1 MADKQATR
9 EAYGQVLLELGEKYD
24 NLVVMGFQFLKH
36 IERTKVIIHI
46 VDVSGSEGRDPK
58 DDFDKIN
65 DELAK
70 YSDRLIRKP
79 MIVAANKIDMIEAD
93 GPEYTEFR
101 EYVES
106 KGYKVFPMSAP
117 INLGVKEVIDE
128 AALLLERAEEEPVNE
143 EPELFDFDRDD
154 EDPDYRKIYAAI
166 DENGDYVL
174 SGKQLKKIFNSTNFN
189 DMGSLRY
196 LYKYIESRGAIK
208 QLLRMGME
216 YTRRVCDTRR
226 ICRFSFRNGV
236 DAVCAFDADNR

>member
-1 MADKQATR
+1 
-9 EAYGQVLLELGEKYD
+9 
-24 NLVVMGFQFLKH
+24 MGFQFLKH

-208 QLLRMGME
+208 QLLRMGMKEGDTVRIEDFEFE
-216 YTRRVCDTRR
+216 YIDE
-226 ICRFSFRNGV
+226 F
-236 DAVCAFDADNR
+236 